1 MSEQTKPESENRL
14 IQILRELVEPE
25 DGPCR
30 FDHHGY
36 CQEHGWFGDQPGEC
50 GIREARGLLGLDP

>member
-1 MSEQTKPESENRL
+1 MWMDRLTYEQIERALT
-14 IQILRELVEPE
+14 ILEEMVGAE

-36 CQEHGWFGDQPGEC
+36 CQQHGWFGEPGEC
-50 GIREARGLLGLDP
+50 GTREAQELLGLM